1 MRSTGIRS
9 MGAERPRYGGGRA
22 RNSRLPMLG
31 SGSLTRR
38 EFIRRGAGAAVVAGF
53 GIGGLAACGGEE
65 RGGTG
70 GASQD
75 PVTIEYWH
83 INNETL
89 GGPALQELVGRFNEG
104 SRNVTVRERFH
115 GEESTTSL
123 LEDLQTSL
131 AAGNEPPDVAQIG
144 YDQLNYVA
152 SNFEFVP
159 AEKLAQRYGPG
170 DYFSAFPNNLL
181 QLGQADGRQVG
192 VPYGLSEPILFCN
205 ADLLS
210 EAGVDP
216 DDLPETWDGWKE
228 LLRTAR
234 EGLGRASM
242 CFRTTPGQVYWT
254 QAIVGSAGGTMLGCR
269 DGQAVAA
276 FDGAKAVGAMASWAE
291 LFEEDLALY
300 LIVEQAEQAF
310 VGGEA
315 AVIATY
321 SSLLEGLRGQSDFEF
336 RSAPFP
342 GFGDRP
348 PVLPGAGADLFVF
361 SKDEA
366 RQEAAWEWVQ
376 FLMSPENLKLY
387 TEATGY
393 LPTRDGVDV
402 PTDPV
407 GRVPVDQLPNVEP
420 WFSFPGPNGL
430 QAAQELYDAQEGIA
444 KGQTDPQE
452 ALERAAADVDG
463 LIEGQPCL

>member
-1 MRSTGIRS
+1 MRSTRTRS
-9 MGAERPRYGGGRA
+9 TGTGRPQLGGGPA
-22 RNSRLPMLG
+22 QNPRLTMLG
-31 SGSLTRR
+31 SGRLTRR

-53 GIGGLAACGGEE
+53 GMGGLAACGGEE

-70 GASQD
+70 GASQE

-89 GGPALQELVGRFNEG
+89 GGPALQELVGRFNERGG
-104 SRNVTVRERFH
+104 SVTVRERFH

-152 SNFEFVP
+152 NNFEFVP
-159 AEKLAQRYGPG
+159 AEELAQRYGPD

-181 QLGQADGRQVG
+181 KLGQADGRQVG

-205 ADLLS
+205 ADLLL
-210 EAGVDP
+210 EAGLDP
-216 DDLPETWDGWKE
+216 GDLPRTWDSWKGA
-228 LLRTAR
+228 LRTAR
-234 EGLGRASM
+234 EGLGRAGM

-254 QAIVGSAGGTMLGCR
+254 QAIVGSAGGTMLGCQ
-269 DGQAVAA
+269 DGQAVAS
-276 FDGAKAVGAMASWAE
+276 FDGADAVGAMGSWAE
-291 LFEEDLALY
+291 LFEEELALY

-321 SSLLEGLRGQSDFEF
+321 SSLLEGLREQSDFEF
-336 RSAPFP
+336 RSVPFP
-342 GFGDRP
+342 RFGDRP

-366 RQEAAWEWVQ
+366 RQEAAWEWVR
-376 FLMSPENLKLY
+376 FLLSPENLQLY
-387 TEATGY
+387 TEATGF
-393 LPTRDGVDV
+393 LPTRDGVEV
-402 PTDPV
+402 PEDPV
-407 GRVPVDQLPNVEP
+407 RRVPVDQLPYVEP

-430 QAAQELYDAQEGIA
+430 QAAQELYDAQEAIA
-444 KGQTDPQE
+444 KGQTEPRE
-452 ALERAAADVDG
+452 AMERAAADVDG
-463 LIEGQPCL
+463 LIEGQPCV